1 VPGLRSAVA
10 AAALSVAAATAQAQ
24 DLRPA
29 LEAQV
34 QFLDLAGAP
43 VDAVEASDPVLL
55 RVTIRSALADE
66 PPKGLS
72 LFGWLRPVGET
83 DLPCEAAAESFLRT
97 GRLPTGAIFLND
109 PVIGVVTED
118 AGFLVTDP
126 DFSLATA
133 NILGAE
139 TFGSRPAALAADPDA
154 RRFLIALPDEGRV
167 AAVDATGQSRT
178 LVETGGRPT
187 GVVPQEAGAALVLL
201 EGGTLLRHDPTVG
214 TEILAAGTHA
224 LRPLAQSA
232 WAVALADT
240 EASLLDPLGATTL
253 RAPIPP
259 AGDAAG
265 LAEIEEDAPFALA
278 VLGEREVAIRYLDA
292 PDSPVVVPLPGPAS
306 RLSAAP
312 GGRVLLAWDP
322 RGREVHILDV
332 GRSRVVHTIHAPTA
346 VSEVAFSDR
355 TAFLMLDTQT
365 HVGALDLIAL
375 ARGERAEFRE
385 IPIGTASEPAAEPR
399 QLLAPLWPAEGML
412 AIHAETFQGYRL
424 ADSSVM
430 GNAPAMTATSLRGG
444 VPRLAATLDRS
455 FAEVRPGVFETVASL
470 PGAGR
475 YELVTTTGLGALD
488 FCAEVPVAAPAFD
501 DAPQVEGLVAVA
513 PAEAGSVRF
522 RLTGAGGEPAAH
534 RQGLATF
541 VALGSGWSARAR
553 LETDAEG
560 LTLQHFALPDMRPL
574 VVRID
579 MAGADRFRTVL
590 IEESP

>member
-1 VPGLRSAVA
+1 VPGLRTVVA
-10 AAALSVAAATAQAQ
+10 AAACAATAAAGQAQ

-29 LEAQV
+29 LAAQV
-34 QFLDLAGAP
+34 EFLDLAGAP
-43 VDAVEASDPVLL
+43 VEAVEASDPVLL
-55 RVTIRSALADE
+55 RVTIRSALSDE

-72 LFGWLRPVGET
+72 LFGWLRPMGET

-97 GRLPTGAIFLND
+97 GRLSTGAIFLND

-139 TFGSRPAALAADPDA
+139 TFESRPAALAADPGA

-178 LVETGGRPT
+178 LVETGGRPV
-187 GVVPQEAGAALVLL
+187 GVVPQEAGAALVVL
-201 EGGTLLRHDPTVG
+201 EDGTLLRHDP
-214 TEILAAGTHA
+214 AAGSATLASGIRA

-232 WAVALADT
+232 WTVALAET
-240 EASLLDPLGATTL
+240 EAVLLDPSGTTAL
-253 RAPIPP
+253 RAPMPP
-259 AGDAAG
+259 GGDAAG
-265 LAEIEEDAPFALA
+265 LAEIEETVPFALA
-278 VLGEREVAIRYLDA
+278 VLGDGEVAIRYLDA
-292 PDSPVVVPLPGPAS
+292 PDSPVVVSLPGPAS
-306 RLSAAP
+306 HLSAAP

-322 RGREVHILDV
+322 KGTEVHIVDV
-332 GRSRVVHTIHAPTA
+332 GRSRVVRTIHAPTS

-355 TAFLMLDTQT
+355 TVFLMLDTQT

-385 IPIGTASEPAAEPR
+385 IPIGTASEPATERR
-399 QLLAPLWPAEGML
+399 QLLAPLWPADGML

-430 GNAPAMTATSLRGG
+430 GDAPAMTATSLRGG

-455 FAEVRPGVFETVASL
+455 FAEVRPSVFETVASL

-475 YELVTTTGLGALD
+475 FELVTTTGLGALD
-488 FCAEVPVAAPAFD
+488 FCAEFPVAAPVSGA
-501 DAPQVEGLVAVA
+501 ARAVEGLVSVT

-522 RLTGAGGEPAAH
+522 QLTEAGGEPAAH
-534 RQGLATF
+534 RRGMATF
-541 VALGSGWSARAR
+541 VALGSGWSARAQ
-553 LETDAEG
+553 LDTDAEG
-560 LTLQHFALPDMRPL
+560 LTVQHFALPDMRPL
-574 VVRID
+574 VVRIE
-579 MAGADRFRTVL
+579 MPGAARFRPIL
-590 IEESP
+590 IEETP